1 MAAKCLLSGVHVVVG
16 DAKLTTGLGHNGRDL
31 RIVGLD
37 DTREEMV
44 CGLMVEGTWMAREG
58 RGMDGKGGEGNGR
71 QGRGG
76 EWTASERRGGRLLIL
91 LFCLGVLLAAA
102 VGHGSPVMMFQNQ
115 LLVA

>member
-1 MAAKCLLSGVHVVVG
+1 MAAKCLLSGVHIVVG

-58 RGMDGKGGEGNGR
+58 RGMDGKGGEGNG
-71 QGRGG
+71 QQVKGG
-76 EWTASERRGGRLLIL
+76 EGD
-91 LFCLGVLLAAA
+91 CLSCFSVS
-102 VGHGSPVMMFQNQ
+102 VCS
-115 LLVA
+115 

>member
-1 MAAKCLLSGVHVVVG
+1 MAAECLLSGVHVVVG

-58 RGMDGKGGEGNGR
+58 RG
-71 QGRGG
+71 
-76 EWTASERRGGRLLIL
+76 GRLLIL

>member
-44 CGLMVEGTWMAREG
+44 CGLMVEGTWMAR
-58 RGMDGKGGEGNGR
+58 RGGEGR
-71 QGRGG
+71 
-76 EWTASERRGGRLLIL
+76 EIAH
-91 LFCLGVLLAAA
+91 LAFLSRCAPSSCCGSWLTGHDVPEPA
-102 VGHGSPVMMFQNQ
+102 VGCIVHGGGYLKLCPVQ
-115 LLVA
+115 